1 MFDWGAQAVTAILD
15 SGLYEALEK
24 IQQRPWL
31 YDGLE
36 KWLEKLQVKKSL
48 KIVPQSLCFVL
59 YFICLGQQAV
69 AQDKTDKC
77 ERDFVLSGLPKNKP
91 LHILWML

>member
-48 KIVPQSLCFVL
+48 LK
-59 YFICLGQQAV
+59 
-69 AQDKTDKC
+69 
-77 ERDFVLSGLPKNKP
+77 
-91 LHILWML
+91 